1 MRECCAAPDKAK
13 DIIRVVIKGSSG
25 YGPVDEAF
33 NDKVTIT
40 RDSIRYE
47 YIPYLASETN
57 PARKWSYKTT
67 SPIFQKEFVELTT
80 LLPKVMTCGGEFV
93 TDVGAITFTISYSDK
108 SREVQ
113 EFYLPG
119 DDFKEVF
126 SVIKKMVPGC
136 EYVPAVLLTSE
147 DCAE

>member
-1 MRECCAAPDKAK
+1 MRKNSVAPDKAEE
-13 DIIRVVIKGSSG
+13 IIRVVIKGSSG
-25 YGPVDEAF
+25 YGPVEEAF
-33 NDKVTIT
+33 EDKVTIT

-47 YIPYLASETN
+47 YTPYLASETN
-57 PARKWSYKTT
+57 PVRKWSYKTT
-67 SPIFQKEFVELTT
+67 SPIFQKEFDEMTT
-80 LLPKVMTCGGEFV
+80 LLPKVMTYEGEFV
-93 TDVGAITFTISYSDK
+93 TDVGVITFTITYSDK

-126 SVIKKMVPGC
+126 SVIKRMVPGC

-147 DCAE
+147 DYAE

>member
-1 MRECCAAPDKAK
+1 MRKSSVAPDKAEE
-13 DIIRVVIKGSSG
+13 IIRVVIKGSSG
-25 YGPVDEAF
+25 YGPVEEAF
-33 NDKVTIT
+33 EDKVTIT

-47 YIPYLASETN
+47 YTPYLASETN
-57 PARKWSYKTT
+57 PVRKWSYKTT
-67 SPIFQKEFVELTT
+67 SPIFQKEFDEMTT
-80 LLPKVMTCGGEFV
+80 LLPKVMTYEGEFV
-93 TDVGAITFTISYSDK
+93 TDVGVITFTITYSDK

-126 SVIKKMVPGC
+126 SVIKRMVPGC

-147 DCAE
+147 DYAE